1 MVFEELNLSLYI
13 PKKDQCDVCTNYKT
27 KNLAEE
33 VFLEHQKRKE
43 DARKEK
49 ERDKMEAKHVYCVD
63 LQKVL
68 LSPQSNVSS
77 LYYKRKLC
85 VHNFTVK
92 NMKNH

>member
-49 ERDKMEAKHVYCVD
+49 ERQDG
-63 LQKVL
+63 
-68 LSPQSNVSS
+68 N
-77 LYYKRKLC
+77 
-85 VHNFTVK
+85 
-92 NMKNH
+92 